1 MVILFADD
9 WVCIFALFVIY
20 MRHPAQGATGG
31 WVMWNLLLKWFP
43 LCEFSLFDTPRV
55 SSEKAMALHSS
66 TLAWRIP
73 WVEEPGR
80 LQSMG
85 SLRVGHD

>member
-1 MVILFADD
+1 MS
-9 WVCIFALFVIY
+9 
-20 MRHPAQGATGG
+20 HPAQGAIGS
-31 WVMWNLLLKWFP
+31 WVMPGVIVKWFP

-80 LQSMG
+80 LQPMG
-85 SLRVGHD
+85 LQRIGHD